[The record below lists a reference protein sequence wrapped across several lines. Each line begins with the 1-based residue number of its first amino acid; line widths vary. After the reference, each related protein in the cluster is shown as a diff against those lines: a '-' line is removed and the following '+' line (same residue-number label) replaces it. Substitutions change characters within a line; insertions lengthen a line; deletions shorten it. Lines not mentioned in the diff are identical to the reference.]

1 MPKANPYKPASFCSS
16 PYAASCYDPGVE
28 VSLQSLD
35 TRLSGVEARL
45 LSIERLQYWTLGLIG
60 GLVLAMLTGSL
71 AIIASLLQ

>member
-1 MPKANPYKPASFCSS
+1 MPRSNPSKSAWFRSS
-16 PYAASCYDPGVE
+16 PDTATCYDPGVD